1 MSDNDKTA
9 GALQR
14 RQLLGCLCALGLG
27 VPGMREAQAQVQ
39 DPAALQPPQVDD
51 ILTYAFGERA
61 GQPVGVE
68 DLEPYTRQVF
78 AWPTDPV
85 TGLVRSGS
93 RMNQLVLVRLDPE
106 ALSAETAQRSVNGL
120 VAYTGICSHT
130 GCDVTDWNSEFR
142 RFQCPC
148 HESQFDPADAARV
161 VGGPAPW
168 QLAAL
173 PLKEKDGQVAVAG
186 VFEGR
191 LGFPQPGANPFGI

>member
-1 MSDNDKTA
+1 LSHDNDQTA
-9 GALQR
+9 VTLQR
-14 RQLLGCLCALGLG
+14 RELLGCICALGLG
-27 VPGMREAQAQVQ
+27 LPGSSQAQAP

-61 GQPVGVE
+61 GQAVGVD
-68 DLEPYTRQVF
+68 DLEAYTRQVF
-78 AWPTDPV
+78 AWPSDPV
-85 TGLVRSGS
+85 SGLVRSGS
-93 RMNQLVLVRLDPE
+93 RMNQLVLVRLDP
-106 ALSAETAQRSVNGL
+106 AAMSAETAQRSVKGL

-173 PLKEKDGQVAVAG
+173 PLKEKDGKVAVAG
-186 VFEGR
+186 NFEGR